1 MPKGEATS
9 PPTCKL
15 CESQHW
21 SYQGHQISMVEARA
35 RIIENPVL
43 TRSKVVKPKKKKLT
57 VLERKKEQGRKRAL
71 AKIQASTIHD

>member
-1 MPKGEATS
+1 
-9 PPTCKL
+9 
-15 CESQHW
+15 
-21 SYQGHQISMVEARA
+21 MVEARA